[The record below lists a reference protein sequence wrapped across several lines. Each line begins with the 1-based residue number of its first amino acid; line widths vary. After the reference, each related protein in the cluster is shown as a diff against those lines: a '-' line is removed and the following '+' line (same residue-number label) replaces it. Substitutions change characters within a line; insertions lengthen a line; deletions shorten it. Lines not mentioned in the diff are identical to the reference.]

1 MSAMLPFDVEVR
13 EVNRLSE
20 NFVRITFGGAELD
33 RFGVHGPTYDLRVK
47 VMVPS
52 ATGTMPDFKKLLQ
65 SPTWYSEWKQLD
77 PDTRGYM
84 RTYTAREYRTGDDP
98 QLDVDFVMHLGDS
111 TGPASSW
118 ASQATV
124 GDRLTLIG
132 AHRDHPAGRAAIEW
146 RAQPGQRVL
155 VVGDETAVPA
165 ICAIVETLAPD
176 ATGDVFVEVPCAD
189 DILELRPP
197 AGVRVRWIAREAAEH
212 GSQLVA
218 AVREAVRPTATQVAA
233 TIEDVADDEMLWE
246 SAEVDPTSTGTPY
259 AWIAGESSLVKTL
272 RRYLVNEC
280 GWDRKSVSFMG
291 YWRRGHSE
299 SL

>member
-20 NFVRITFGGAELD
+20 NFVRITFCGAELD

-47 VMVPS
+47 VMVP
-52 ATGTMPDFKKLLQ
+52 GVGPGPDYKQLLQ

-84 RTYTAREYRTGDDP
+84 RTYTAREYRAGADP

-111 TGPASSW
+111 AGPASAW
-118 ASQATV
+118 ASQAAV

-155 VVGDETAVPA
+155 IAGDETAVPA

-176 ATGDVFVEVPCAD
+176 TVGDVVVEVPSAD
-189 DILELRPP
+189 DIQTLRAP
-197 AGVRVRWIAREAAEH
+197 AGVGVRWLARDGAAH
-212 GSQLVA
+212 GSLLSG
-218 AVREAVRPTATQVAA
+218 AVRKIVRPAAADAPVQVDD
-233 TIEDVADDEMLWE
+233 EGDEMLWE
-246 SAEVDPTSTGTPY
+246 SAEVDAAATGTPY
-259 AWIAGESSLVKTL
+259 AWIAGESSSVKAI
-272 RRYLVNEC
+272 RRYLVGEC

-299 SL
+299 SI

>member
-52 ATGTMPDFKKLLQ
+52 TTGTMPDFKKLLQ

-118 ASQATV
+118 ASRPGA
-124 GDRLTLIG
+124 GDLDNR
-132 AHRDHPAGRAAIEW
+132 
-146 RAQPGQRVL
+146 
-155 VVGDETAVPA
+155 
-165 ICAIVETLAPD
+165 
-176 ATGDVFVEVPCAD
+176 
-189 DILELRPP
+189 
-197 AGVRVRWIAREAAEH
+197 
-212 GSQLVA
+212 
-218 AVREAVRPTATQVAA
+218 
-233 TIEDVADDEMLWE
+233 
-246 SAEVDPTSTGTPY
+246 
-259 AWIAGESSLVKTL
+259 SSLALLAARSPGVPLDHQKWWSS
-272 RRYLVNEC
+272 RASPQGEPASRPREVQKISC
-280 GWDRKSVSFMG
+280 S
-291 YWRRGHSE
+291 
-299 SL
+299 